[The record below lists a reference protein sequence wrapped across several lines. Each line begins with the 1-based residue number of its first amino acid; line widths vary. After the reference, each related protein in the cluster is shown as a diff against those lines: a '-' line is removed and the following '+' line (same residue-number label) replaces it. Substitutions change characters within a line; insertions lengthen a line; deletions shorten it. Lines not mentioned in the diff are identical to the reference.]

1 MGWLRDCFCL
11 HFLKPNDGLI
21 FIGPLAPPYGCAD
34 NVGSDKCAGQQ
45 GSVISTAGAEAD
57 ALVAETFTIGRYGP
71 CHDCP

>member
-1 MGWLRDCFCL
+1 MAGYSY
-11 HFLKPNDGLI
+11 
-21 FIGPLAPPYGCAD
+21 APRVQSAD

-57 ALVAETFTIGRYGP
+57 ALVAEMFTIGRYGP